1 MPTFSLQNLP
11 VHSSFAQGEL
21 AWGQGTARP
30 HAVRHAVI
38 SPHQEGKPGEL
49 DEQRQRKRALPKQ
62 PFRHIDRHPQL
73 RENGPK
79 ALFIVR
85 REQNDVVSR
94 RRSWFLLSSTL
105 GPLLALHTTK
115 EVVN

>member
-38 SPHQEGKPGEL
+38 SPHQEGQAGEL

-62 PFRHIDRHPQL
+62 PFRHVDRNPQL
-73 RENGPK
+73 RQNGPE
-79 ALFIVR
+79 ALFNVR
-85 REQNDVVSR
+85 LDQNVVVSR
-94 RRSWFLLSSTL
+94 RRSRFLLPNTL
-105 GPLLALHTTK
+105 GPLPALHTAK